1 MHENDKELDLGEA
14 YQAYFN
20 TIRRYVVSRLR
31 CDTATAEDVSSDV
44 FFLLQTKWDEL
55 SSHEPRLI
63 LTWLYRTANFV
74 LLSYQRKLARR
85 ATAQEWERALRE
97 YTADTDGIRGVHE
110 QYDYELLLR
119 KIKKK
124 LKEKD
129 RLLFEAIY
137 IDKIPAEL
145 LAAQMQI
152 SMAAVYLRKARLEQ
166 KLRAILQEN
175 KNS

>member
-97 YTADTDGIRGVHE
+97 YTADTDGIHFPIGFVMLSFESAVGVRE
-110 QYDYELLLR
+110 SGACSPCKRER
-119 KIKKK
+119 
-124 LKEKD
+124 
-129 RLLFEAIY
+129 
-137 IDKIPAEL
+137 
-145 LAAQMQI
+145 
-152 SMAAVYLRKARLEQ
+152 
-166 KLRAILQEN
+166 
-175 KNS
+175 